1 MKSMMFYFALIFL
14 ALSKPSYAG
23 AIPGLEGPFID
34 VVDGKIQVSVTLS
47 KFEMPAYLGVRIPKL
62 PNSSFELQPNALDTG
77 SIAVVKIDPTDLKIV
92 SQVVMDR
99 GFVLPDGRPIP
110 GIPGGKLKPSLR
122 LDLKPEQKS
131 ISFYYHEAIFGFY
144 IPLNLNYNFPVT
156 SAGIKLN
163 WKGKKVGT
171 LMLIGREGEKKAAIL
186 IFVQHKAI
194 LENPEMMA
202 KVLASK
208 K

>member
-1 MKSMMFYFALIFL
+1 MKSILSLFLLMFFALSNE
-14 ALSKPSYAG
+14 AHAG

-34 VVDGKIQVSVTLS
+34 VVDGKIQVTVSLS
-47 KFEMPAYLGVRIPKL
+47 KFEMPAYLGVRIPKF

-77 SIAVVKIDPTDLKIV
+77 SVAVVKIDPADLKIV

-110 GIPGGKLKPSLR
+110 GVPGGKLKPSLR

-156 SAGIKLN
+156 SGGIKLN

-171 LMLIGREGEKKAAIL
+171 LMLIGREGEKKAAML
-186 IFVQHKAI
+186 IFIQHKAI
-194 LENPEMMA
+194 LENTEMMA
-202 KVLASK
+202 KVLSSK